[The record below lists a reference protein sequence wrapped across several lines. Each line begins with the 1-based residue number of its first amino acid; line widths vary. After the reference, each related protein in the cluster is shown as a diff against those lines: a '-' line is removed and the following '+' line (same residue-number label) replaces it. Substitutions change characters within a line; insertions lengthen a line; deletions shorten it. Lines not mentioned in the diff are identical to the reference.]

1 MSSHLEHANIYMVG
15 FVKLTLDFQI
25 RSLKLRSY
33 FLDIFEGNWAWEVRA
48 RMKGENRP
56 LLTNEPTQFEK

>member
-1 MSSHLEHANIYMVG
+1 MVG

-48 RMKGENRP
+48 RMKGENQP